1 MPDDEKE
8 RDLTS
13 ERRKSNVQEERKR
26 SRRLFGGILSALS
39 QTAPS
44 GQQKRR
50 QEIEKRQAEKAKQQK
65 VDDED
70 QRAERLAK
78 LKATRKAEQ
87 IKYNRESVSILPIQN
102 PIAQSSNELP
112 ADAITTLEYTLQG

>member
-1 MPDDEKE
+1 MPDDKKE

-13 ERRKSNVQEERKR
+13 ERRKSSVQEERKR

-70 QRAERLAK
+70 QRAERLAR

-87 IKYNRESVSILPIQN
+87 IKYNRESVSILPIQS

>member
-1 MPDDEKE
+1 MHDDEA
-8 RDLTS
+8 RDLAS
-13 ERRKSNVQEERKR
+13 ERRKSSVQEERKR

-39 QTAPS
+39 QTAPT

-50 QEIEKRQAEKAKQQK
+50 QEIEKRQAEKARQQK

-70 QRAERLAK
+70 QKAEKLAR

-87 IKYNRESVSILPIQN
+87 IKYNRESVSILPIRT
-102 PIAQSSNELP
+102 PVAQGSNELP
-112 ADAITTLEYTLQG
+112 ADALTTLEYAL